1 MDVIPFPRSTTATAD
16 VSCTITGS
24 SAVVTGERVL
34 QPIAEWLATEAER
47 LASIPLSATS
57 GTGPPIE
64 LALDDRLTSGVT
76 TSGVRADGAALDCE
90 RYRLDVFKGSIRI
103 VGATPEGVFRGATTL
118 IHLLAQAAVD
128 GLATLVGVS
137 ITDAPR
143 FAWRGLSLDVVRT
156 FHPVDTVKKVIDLLA
171 LYKLNVLHLHLTD
184 SEGWRFEV
192 PAYPNL
198 TAIGGQTARD
208 GRSGGYYT
216 HSDYAEILAHA
227 GARFVTVVPEFDSP
241 GHTASVLRAYP
252 DLGSPEMHAA
262 PDAMQYL
269 DPSMPGVWDL
279 VRAVYDE
286 MARVHPNGRMHVG
299 GDEAIA
305 MDEATFT
312 HYMETAL
319 PAARSTG
326 KGIVAWQETARAGF
340 TDGDLMQFWIS
351 PHLVE
356 RVRLAAEDP
365 DNSWL
370 VQAFPDPA
378 VRDAFV
384 NLFLQAPDDL
394 PKALEQG
401 ADVVIS
407 RADKLYLDTR
417 YVEPSADPAQEDAR
431 ARLGLPQAV
440 YGSGTIEDAFAWD
453 PATIQPEL
461 PLGRIAGVEGAIW
474 CETITDERDLM
485 FQLLPRLAGVAEKGW
500 SDTREWTDYHPR
512 LGAQRQLWDAMG
524 VSSFVSSVVW
534 PEG

>member
-1 MDVIPFPRSTTATAD
+1 MDVIPYPRTATSTAEA
-16 VSCTITGS
+16 SCRITGS
-24 SAVVTGERVL
+24 SGIVTRECVL

-47 LASIPLSATS
+47 LASIPLSATG

-64 LALDDRLTSGVT
+64 LALDGGLTSDVT
-76 TSGVRADGAALDCE
+76 TSGTRADGDAPDCE
-90 RYRLDVFKGSIRI
+90 RYRLDVSAEGVRI

-118 IHLLAQAAVD
+118 LHLLSQRAIDSVAMLD
-128 GLATLVGVS
+128 GMS

-171 LYKLNVLHLHLTD
+171 LYKVNVLHLHLTD

-192 PAYPNL
+192 PVYPNL
-198 TAIGGQTARD
+198 TTIAGQTARD
-208 GRSGGYYT
+208 GRSGGSYT
-216 HSDYAEILAHA
+216 QADYAEILAYA
-227 GARFVTVVPEFDSP
+227 GSRFVTVVPEFDSP

-262 PDAMQYL
+262 PEAMQYL

-286 MARVHPNGRMHVG
+286 MARVHPGARLHVG

-319 PAARSTG
+319 PAAKSTG

-340 TDGDLMQFWIS
+340 TDRDLMQFWIS

-356 RVRLAAEDP
+356 RVRLGAEDP

-370 VQAFPDPA
+370 VQAFPEPA

-384 NLFLQAPDDL
+384 KLFLQAPDDL

-417 YVEPSADPAQEDAR
+417 YVEPSADPAQEDDR
-431 ARLGLPQAV
+431 ARLGLPHSV
-440 YGSGTIEDAFAWD
+440 YGSGTVEEAFTWD

-461 PLGRIAGVEGAIW
+461 PLDRIVGVEGAIW
-474 CETITDERDLM
+474 CETVTDERDLM
-485 FQLLPRLAGVAEKGW
+485 FQLLPRLPGVAEKGW
-500 SDTREWTDYHPR
+500 SDVREWTDYHLR
-512 LGAQRQLWDAMG
+512 LAVQRRLWDAMG
-524 VSSFVSSVVW
+524 VNYFLSSAVW